1 MPSQLVTGT
10 QQTTVSSQPGT
21 THLAGQ
27 AMSNARLIAA
37 VLSSSLLYLTGLI
50 YYATTRPIDGDEGF
64 YTTAARLVWEG
75 KTPYKDFFF
84 QQAPLLP
91 YLYSWIWA
99 VHPRSLVAMRML
111 SAACGGLEVL
121 LLGLALVSV
130 KRLPTRVALAAF
142 ASVLLNPYSVSWN
155 VVVKTFAVANS
166 LMAIATICLYVACR
180 SGRLRWFFASAFAL
194 GACVSTRSLYGFL
207 IPAVFLALL
216 YQEFRASRGNHS
228 KSLAFLAGALAGGLP
243 MIVSFLCYPRAFIF
257 NNITYHH
264 FDVGYMMW
272 GNGTITEGY
281 QNAGHVAFV
290 YFAMIGVRLLILHP
304 YFTIQLVLAVIGILS
319 LRKLLRKPEG
329 PHPSPYT
336 EGDYLYFKL
345 AFLMLV
351 VYLATV
357 LIPFPPYDQHFVSPL
372 VPLTIPFVAEGLRV
386 TFQAGRKRVIT
397 LALVAP
403 VLFAI
408 EIGKET
414 AQNSWHPVWQLSCY
428 RQVTRV
434 VEANSGPDEVV
445 MSFWPGFVF
454 ESGRRYFPNL
464 EDHFVYRVMN
474 KISPEERARYHV
486 ISKDQVMRAIN
497 SRETNLLVV
506 PQWIIE
512 YYHDLSPH
520 EIEQFH
526 AAVDANYSL
535 ISEIRGIYIYRRK
548 SLTDKSSFT
557 KPEQPPGTLRN
568 APKGGRFE
576 DDGA

>member
-1 MPSQLVTGT
+1 MPSQLVTDTVIRKIDPTRDNT
-10 QQTTVSSQPGT
+10 Q
-21 THLAGQ
+21 LARE
-27 AMSNARLIAA
+27 APIKRRLIAA
-37 VLSSSLLYLTGLI
+37 VILSSLLYMAGLV
-50 YYATTRPIDGDEGF
+50 YYAATRPIDGDEGF

-121 LLGLALVSV
+121 LLGLALVSAR
-130 KRLPTRVALAAF
+130 RLPAKVALAAF
-142 ASVLLNPYSVSWN
+142 AAVLLNPYSVSWN
-155 VVVKTFAVANS
+155 VVVKTFAVANL
-166 LMAIATICLYVACR
+166 LMAIATICLYIACR

-194 GACVSTRSLYGFL
+194 GACVSTRSLYGLL

-216 YQEFRASRGNHS
+216 YQEFRASRRNYS
-228 KSLAFLAGALAGGLP
+228 KSLAFLAGSLAGGLP
-243 MIVSFLCYPRAFIF
+243 MIVSFLRYPRAFIF

-264 FDVGYMMW
+264 FDVGYMIS

-281 QNAGHVAFV
+281 QSAGHVALV

-319 LRKLLRKPEG
+319 LRKLLHKPEES
-329 PHPSPYT
+329 HPSPYT

-428 RQVTRV
+428 REVTRV
-434 VEANSGPDEVV
+434 VEANSRPDEVV

-497 SRETNLLVV
+497 NRETNLLVV

-520 EIEQFH
+520 EIEEFQK
-526 AAVDANYSL
+526 AVDASYSS
-535 ISEIRGIYIYRRK
+535 ITNIEGVQIYHRR
-548 SLTDKSSFT
+548 
-557 KPEQPPGTLRN
+557 PPQI
-568 APKGGRFE
+568 K
-576 DDGA
+576 